1 MGTTVRLFFTD
12 GRPGL
17 DGQLLTLLE
26 RLEHAWSRFIDD
38 SEISRLNAGGGA
50 TTPVGPSTQLLVERA
65 LQASRLTRGWF
76 DPTLLHELRSAGYD
90 RPFHQLANAG
100 LGPLVITIDRRAD
113 PNHAVRLHDWNAVA
127 NEITVDRD
135 EATVTLPG
143 DVAFD
148 PGGIGKG
155 LAADLLAQ
163 AAMEGG
169 AAAALIDL
177 GGDITTAGRAP
188 ESGWRIDIENPFD
201 RSSSIATARL
211 PWGAIATSSRSRR
224 RWVAP
229 DGTERHHLIDPTT
242 GEPSTSDVAAAT
254 VIAGECW
261 LAESVAKAAVLAGL
275 ETGLDIVGSLG
286 LHALVVDAEGTLH
299 TTPGMNGF
307 LS

>member
-1 MGTTVRLFFTD
+1 MGTTVRLYFTD

-17 DGQLLTLLE
+17 EGQLLTLLE
-26 RLEHAWSRFIDD
+26 RLEQAWSRFRDD
-38 SEISRLNAGGGA
+38 SEISLLNASGGA
-50 TTPVGPSTQLLVERA
+50 PTSVGPSTQLLVERA
-65 LQASRLTRGWF
+65 LHASRLTRGWF

-90 RPFHQLANAG
+90 RSFREMSNTG
-100 LGPLVITIDRRAD
+100 LGPLVVTIDRRAD
-113 PNHAVRLHDWNAVA
+113 PGHAVRLHDWNAIA
-127 NEITVDRD
+127 SEITVDRD
-135 EATVTLPG
+135 DATVTLPG

-155 LAADLLAQ
+155 LAADLLTE
-163 AAMEGG
+163 AATAGG
-169 AAAALIDL
+169 AAAVLIDL

-188 ESGWRIDIENPFD
+188 EGGWRVDIENPFD
-201 RSSSIATARL
+201 RSSSIATANL

-254 VIAGECW
+254 IIAGECW

-275 ETGLDIVGSLG
+275 ETGLDLVASLG